1 MGLYFGNLAKE
12 KLPIGVTNEMLSRHK
27 IYGVSFD
34 GINHKGVRL
43 YDAEGM
49 RWEPSS
55 ESKAGTDD
63 FKDLAPFKIKKCVT
77 QQDTSAEY
85 GRKVLAYEGDAN
97 YSSLISAKTGDR
109 MVEFSLGYYK
119 RPNNWT
125 FLVSPDYVEGFKPL
139 PMFVH
144 GGKIHDSFRISEF
157 PINSSYTSQPGVK
170 PHTNITIQSWRN
182 ILRPRGQYLLDLAG
196 YETVCM
202 LAIIK
207 YADLNSQYVNG
218 YGCNSGNAVMTLGD
232 SIKGDDGYRTSI
244 TASSN
249 IRVMGIEDFYGNMW
263 KFMEGVF
270 EYQGKLYINDDIANI
285 KEWPT
290 INNYT
295 QNGWKQTNATVA
307 SGGGNT
313 VFKEFVNASDAQ
325 WIFSPKTAGGDSTD
339 PIGDNYWSNNDST
352 LRLVLLGGRAWDGL
366 SDGLF
371 YWASD
376 DGLGHTNVDYGCL
389 SCELC

>member
-1 MGLYFGNLAKE
+1 MGLYFGNIDKD
-12 KLPIGVTNEMLSRHK
+12 KLPVGVTNEILSQHK

-34 GINHKGVRL
+34 GISHKGVRL
-43 YDAEGM
+43 YDAEGL

-55 ESKAGTDD
+55 EAKAGTDD
-63 FKDLAPFKIKKCVT
+63 FKGLYPFKIKKCVT
-77 QQDTSAEY
+77 QYDSTTSS
-85 GRKVLAYEGDAN
+85 RKVLAYEGDSN
-97 YSSLISAKTGDR
+97 YDSLISAKTGDR
-109 MVEFSLGYYK
+109 MVEFTKGYYK
-119 RPNNWT
+119 RPNQWT
-125 FLVSPDYVEGFKPL
+125 FLVSPDYIEGFKPL
-139 PMFVH
+139 PMFEH
-144 GGKIHDSFRISEF
+144 GGKVLDSFRISEY
-157 PINSSYTSQPGVK
+157 PIGSGYTSQPGRV
-170 PHTNITIQSWRN
+170 PLTNVNIQGFRN
-182 ILRPRGQYLLDLAG
+182 GLRPKGQYLLDLAG

-218 YGCNSGNAVMTLGD
+218 YGCNSGEAVMTLGD

-244 TASSN
+244 TANSN

-263 KFMEGVF
+263 KLMEGVF

-307 SGGGNT
+307 SGGSGT

-325 WIFSPKTAGGDSTD
+325 WIFSPKTAGGNSTD
-339 PIGDNYWSNNDST
+339 PIGDNYWSSNDST
-352 LRLVLLGGRAWDGL
+352 LRMVKLGGWSLDGL
-366 SDGLF
+366 SNGLLCWHS
-371 YWASD
+371 YNA
-376 DGLGHTNVDYGCL
+376 LGRTDVDAGCL